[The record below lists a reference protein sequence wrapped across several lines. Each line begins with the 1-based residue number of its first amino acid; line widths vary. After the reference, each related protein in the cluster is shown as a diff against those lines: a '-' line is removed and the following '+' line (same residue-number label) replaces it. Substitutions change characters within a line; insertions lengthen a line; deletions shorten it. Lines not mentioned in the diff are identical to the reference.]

1 MVRIS
6 MSLAIGL
13 FACTFLSGC
22 VGMGCFPGSCGSCGA
37 TAYDCNNCNGYG
49 RPLARGPLR
58 RAGAALTCGSGCGE
72 VYVDEWRNYP
82 PNPCDPCESIGGC
95 RPMLGA
101 MRNLFGYRT
110 HQCET
115 CYGGDG
121 AFLSALAP
129 GCVTCGGCGTGCA
142 ESSCGVDAY
151 YPSGGGGGGGC
162 SSCGMANRVSP
173 QSQQLASRPVPN
185 GNVRTANAANGN
197 PAYGNAA
204 RANPA
209 TGNRPVFRS
218 TQSGGTVQSR

>member
-1 MVRIS
+1 MVRLSI
-6 MSLAIGL
+6 SLAIGL

-22 VGMGCFPGSCGSCGA
+22 IGMGGFPANCSTCGP

-49 RPLARGPLR
+49 RQFVGGPLR
-58 RAGAALTCGSGCGE
+58 HAGAALSCGSGCGE
-72 VYVDEWRNYP
+72 VYLDEWYNCP

-101 MRNLFGYRT
+101 LRNLFGYRT
-110 HQCET
+110 HECET

-121 AFLSALAP
+121 AFLSALGPA
-129 GCVTCGGCGTGCA
+129 CVTCGSCDTGCA
-142 ESSCGVDAY
+142 EASCGVNTY
-151 YPSGGGGGGGC
+151 YPSSGSGC
-162 SSCGMANRVSP
+162 SSCGMAGRVSP

-185 GNVRTANAANGN
+185 GNVRTANAAYGN
-197 PAYGNAA
+197 PTNGNAA

-218 TQSGGTVQSR
+218 TPSGGAVQSR